1 MRRSYFNQISMLK
14 KMRHLLSKILQH
26 VYFKTIIPHV
36 IFSISA
42 WGRCS
47 PVTSVGI
54 EGLHLRAAK
63 TVHSLPKNIMNCDLL
78 QLRVHW
84 QSLGCIYK
92 RRLAIEIFEMFKAKH
107 TLNRLSQ
114 HVKIVG

>member
-14 KMRHLLSKILQH
+14 KMRHLLSKILQD
-26 VYFKTIIPHV
+26 VYFKTIIPHA

-78 QLRVHW
+78 QLRVNW